1 MSTQDIQE
9 TIEIALPAEES
20 AAGNSGKP
28 SRHATFFLI
37 TTAFLNTMGF
47 GLFMPILL
55 FIVQP
60 YVQNPRDLAATV
72 GWLTASYA
80 ICQFLAAP
88 GLGLLSDRFGRRPI
102 LLLCLLG
109 SAIGYVLFGIGGA
122 LWVLFL
128 GRIIDG
134 LTGGNISILFAY
146 VGDTIAP
153 EERGKFFG
161 RLGAILG
168 VGFILGPAIGG
179 LAAKLSLQTPVFL
192 AAGITVANLVIG
204 YVALPESLSHKHRAT
219 HLRLVDLNP
228 FATLRNVLGIT
239 RLRWLLL
246 VSFCYAFPFAVLLA
260 TMGVLAFDRL
270 HWDPTTLGFSSLGV
284 GLTDIVVQGVIVQR
298 LLPKL
303 GEIKL
308 AVIALIGMLM
318 SYLLFSGVAF
328 VTSPVLLIAAIVLF
342 AGCGGLA
349 EPALAGLFSRAID
362 PRQQGAVQGGSQSI
376 QALAQILG
384 PLWGGLLYAT
394 FGPAMPY
401 WSNAVVIG
409 VALLLLALVVRHEV
423 RSTAD

>member
-1 MSTQDIQE
+1 MSTQDIQD
-9 TIEIALPAEES
+9 TIDITS
-20 AAGNSGKP
+20 ATGEPPVNKP

-47 GLFMPILL
+47 GLFGPVLL

-109 SAIGYVLFGIGGA
+109 SAIGYALFGIGGS

-192 AAGITVANLVIG
+192 AAGITVANLIIG
-204 YVALPESLSHKHRAT
+204 YLALPESLSHEHRAT
-219 HLRLVDLNP
+219 RVRLVDLNP
-228 FATLRNVLGIT
+228 FATLRNVLGIA
-239 RLRWLLL
+239 RLRSLLL
-246 VSFCYAFPFAVLLA
+246 VNFCYAFPFAVLLA

-270 HWDPTTLGFSSLGV
+270 HWGPAALGLSSLGV

-308 AVIALIGMLM
+308 AMIALSGMLV
-318 SYLLFSGVAF
+318 SYLLFSGIAF
-328 VTSPVLLIAAIVLF
+328 VASPLLLIVAIVLF
-342 AGCGGLA
+342 AGSGGLA

-384 PLWGGLLYAT
+384 PLWGGLLYAK
-394 FGPAMPY
+394 FGPEMPY

-409 VALLLLALVVRHEV
+409 IVLLLIALVVRHEV
-423 RSTAD
+423 HSTAG